1 MKEPTLKKDS
11 LRLNFGFALSEK
23 EGETGLMA
31 TLANVALLEKA
42 SRFPGTSLSLG
53 SLLGLRDFSSSHS
66 S

>member
-1 MKEPTLKKDS
+1 MKK
-11 LRLNFGFALSEK
+11 R
-23 EGETGLMA
+23 GETGLMA